1 MEWESEGAYWMRG
14 HMGWLRT
21 CAPVCLCATLC
32 LWPSASPFSHRVTHC
47 APSPHAHSYPQLP
60 SWSLL
65 LTPLHI
71 CCAPTTLPLPPPP
84 QVLKGAIDFKSD
96 PWPRISEAAK
106 DCVRRL
112 LDMDPSKR
120 ADAATILRHEW

>member
-1 MEWESEGAYWMRG
+1 
-14 HMGWLRT
+14 
-21 CAPVCLCATLC
+21 
-32 LWPSASPFSHRVTHC
+32 
-47 APSPHAHSYPQLP
+47 
-60 SWSLL
+60 
-65 LTPLHI
+65 
-71 CCAPTTLPLPPPP
+71 
-84 QVLKGAIDFKSD
+84 VLKGAIDFKSD